1 MGSLNID
8 NPPENNSAHHMTK
21 NPLELVEFR
30 RQGHMMIDFIADHY
44 QNIQKHPVLSQVQ
57 PGYLRKQAI
66 LQDVQDHIVPGITH
80 WQNPNHLAYFPA
92 TISTAGFLG
101 EMLTTGFNVVGFNW
115 MASPTATELETIVM
129 DWLGDILKL
138 PKSFLFSDNGGG
150 VLHGSTH
157 ESVVCTM
164 VAARDQILSQIGK
177 ENIGNA
183 LQKVS
188 QIDGIH
194 SKNFRAIET
203 TRSSSFALSPEL
215 LQLAICSDVKSG
227 LVPFY
232 VCATVGTTTTTAVD
246 PLGPLCD
253 VAKDYGMWV
262 HVDAAYAGNACICP
276 EFRHFIDG
284 IEGANSFS
292 LSAHKWFFTTL
303 NCCSLWVKN
312 PSALTNSMSVNLEGL
327 RNKATDSKQV
337 VDYKDWQIALTQG
350 FPAMKLWLVLRSYGV
365 ENLRN
370 FIRSDVKMAKRFEG
384 LVGMEKRF
392 EVVVPRNFSLVCFRV
407 LPSAIINKA
416 PTPSDENRVINEV
429 NCGLLEA
436 INGSGLLRC
445 AIGAT
450 LTEEKHV
457 VMAWKVVKEHADAI
471 FSMYC

>member
-8 NPPENNSAHHMTK
+8 NPPENNSVHHMTK
-21 NPLELVEFR
+21 DPLDLVAFR
-30 RQGHMMIDFIADHY
+30 RQGHMMIDFIADYY
-44 QNIQKHPVLSQVQ
+44 QNIEKHPVLSQVQ
-57 PGYLRKQAI
+57 PGYLRKRLPESAPYHPEPIEAI

-80 WQNPNHLAYFPA
+80 WQNPNHFAYFPA

-115 MASPTATELETIVM
+115 MASPAATELETVVM
-129 DWLGDILKL
+129 DWPGDMLKL

-177 ENIGNA
+177 ENIGNLVVYGSDQTHSA

-188 QIDGIH
+188 QIVGIH
-194 SKNFRAIET
+194 SKIFWAIET

-215 LQLAICSDVKSG
+215 LQLVICSDVKSG

-232 VCATVGTTTTTAVD
+232 LCATVGTTATAAVD
-246 PLGPLCD
+246 PLGPLCN

-284 IEGANSFS
+284 IECANSFS

-303 NCCSLWVKN
+303 NCCCLWVKN
-312 PSALTNSMSVNLEGL
+312 PSALTNSMSVNLDGL
-327 RNKATDSKQV
+327 RNKATDSKQM
-337 VDYKDWQIALTQG
+337 VDNKDWQIALT
-350 FPAMKLWLVLRSYGV
+350 RGV
-365 ENLRN
+365 
-370 FIRSDVKMAKRFEG
+370 S
-384 LVGMEKRF
+384 
-392 EVVVPRNFSLVCFRV
+392 
-407 LPSAIINKA
+407 PSAISNKT
-416 PTPSDENRVINEV
+416 PIPSDENGVINEV
-429 NCGLLEA
+429 NCRLLKA
-436 INGSGLLRC
+436 INGSGRVYMTHAVVGGMYVLRC

-457 VMAWKVVKEHADAI
+457 VIAWKVVQEHADAI
-471 FSMYC
+471 LSMYC